1 MPPPIMFIGPGTAG
15 AAIVTYPANFI
26 PGGGADPGAPTMAPA
41 GTPGTVAADG
51 IDAEKEGP
59 PAPNHPPDGL
69 REDQEPDAD
78 PKAPVPSVRLE
89 SESVEKE
96 TSELAEGTT
105 LLTDELGEDKSDIDA
120 AS

>member
-1 MPPPIMFIGPGTAG
+1 MTCFPCLFSSLESHFN
-15 AAIVTYPANFI
+15 AARDRNNNNYSITS
-26 PGGGADPGAPTMAPA
+26 
-41 GTPGTVAADG
+41 PGTVAADG

-105 LLTDELGEDKSDIDA
+105 LPTDELGEEKSDIDA